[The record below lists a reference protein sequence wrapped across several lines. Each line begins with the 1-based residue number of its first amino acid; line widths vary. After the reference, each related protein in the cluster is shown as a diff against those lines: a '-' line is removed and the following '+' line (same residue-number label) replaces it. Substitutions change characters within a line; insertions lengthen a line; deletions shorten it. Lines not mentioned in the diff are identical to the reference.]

1 MPCAIYLSGMIV
13 TYLPVRLVRNL
24 LACALGLSFSLPV
37 AAVHAAPT
45 VETETFL
52 LKPQTVPAAGDEGT
66 IPGDAAGK
74 PAQSVN
80 APRISYDIS
89 LLPQAVQKTRS
100 ALIAAARSG
109 NLAALGAVISANGRP
124 PVVAFDEVDDPVQ
137 HLRDLSGDEGGQEIL
152 AILLEIMEAGY
163 AQVDAG
169 TEAEIYVWPY
179 FAYVPLETLT
189 PEQRVE
195 LFTLVTAGDYEDM
208 KMFGAYN
215 FFRAGISPDGVW
227 QFFLTAD

>member
-1 MPCAIYLSGMIV
+1 MIINF
-13 TYLPVRLVRNL
+13 LPVRLVRNL
-24 LACALGLSFSLPV
+24 LACALGFSFGLPIPV
-37 AAVHAAPT
+37 IHAART
-45 VETETFL
+45 VETETFS
-52 LKPQTVPAAGDEGT
+52 LKPQTIPAAGDAGS
-66 IPGDAAGK
+66 IPGAATGQNGQSGK
-74 PAQSVN
+74 

-89 LLPQAVQKTRS
+89 LLPQAVQKTRA

-109 NLAALGAVISANGRP
+109 NLAALNTIISANGRP
-124 PVVAFDEVDDPVQ
+124 PVVAFDEIDDPVG
-137 HLRDLSGDEGGQEIL
+137 HLRELSGDEEGQEIL

-163 AQVDAG
+163 AQVDAE

-179 FAYVPLETLT
+179 FAYVPLDTLT

-208 KMFGAYN
+208 KVFGAYN